1 LFIFTTLVS
10 RFHRRIAG
18 IGILLLLLAPLAFA
32 QPPPP
37 GVAGLLRK
45 VRIYYSPGPAYCSVV
60 EEYLHFYEL
69 QVMPLALH

>member
-1 LFIFTTLVS
+1 MLYVLS
-10 RFHRRIAG
+10 RRIAG
-18 IGILLLLLAPLAFA
+18 IFILLLAPLAFA

-37 GVAGLLRK
+37 GVQERLRK
-45 VRIYYSPGPAYCSVV
+45 VMIYYSPGPAYCSVV